1 MDSGR
6 GKIDTD
12 GIGVG
17 GTLTWYGANG
27 FYLDGQAQA
36 TWYGS
41 DLSIGGGQLPV
52 ASGND
57 GFGYAFSI
65 EAGQRIALSPD
76 WSITPQAQLTYA
88 RVDFDDFND
97 AFGAAVRLE
106 NGGKSLLGRLGISL
120 DYENSWQNEKGL
132 LNRAH
137 VYAIANLYKEFEG
150 STRVNVS
157 GVSFASDKDD
167 LWGGIGVGG
176 SYNWDDD
183 KFSVYGEALV
193 GTSLDNFADS
203 YSLKGTVG
211 LRVKW

>member
-1 MDSGR
+1 
-6 GKIDTD
+6 
-12 GIGVG
+12 
-17 GTLTWYGANG
+17 
-27 FYLDGQAQA
+27 
-36 TWYGS
+36 
-41 DLSIGGGQLPV
+41 
-52 ASGND
+52 
-57 GFGYAFSI
+57 
-65 EAGQRIALSPD
+65 LSPA
-76 WSITPQAQLTYA
+76 WSITPQAQLTYS

-106 NGGKSLLGRLGISL
+106 KGGKSLLGRLGISL
-120 DYENSWQNEKGL
+120 DYENSCQNDKGL

-193 GTSLDNFADS
+193 ATSLDNFGDS
-203 YSLKGTVG
+203 YSLNSHPPA
-211 LRVKW
+211 